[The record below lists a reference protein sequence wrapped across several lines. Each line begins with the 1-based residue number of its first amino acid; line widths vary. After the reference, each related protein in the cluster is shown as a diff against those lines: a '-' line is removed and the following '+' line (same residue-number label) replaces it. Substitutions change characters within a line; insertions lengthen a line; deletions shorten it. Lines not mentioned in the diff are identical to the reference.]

1 VYRVL
6 LWRPDG
12 KRPFVR
18 PGYRWNDSSKMNLHE
33 IIWEAWTGLMCLR
46 IGAGSGLLLM
56 RE

>member
-1 VYRVL
+1 MYRVL

-12 KRPFVR
+12 KRALVR
-18 PGYRWNDSSKMNLHE
+18 PGCRWDDNSKMDLHE
-33 IIWEAWTGLMCLR
+33 IMWEAWTGLIWLR